1 MTSVPE
7 YKFLDL
13 NRLRFHYVDWG
24 GHGRP
29 LVLLHGLA
37 SNARFWDLVVKFLLT
52 GAVILGIQLM
62 VKLANLVVKRTPA
75 RPVMDKTDPFV
86 TNIYAQPRPGRDRR
100 PDAFVKHHERSQR
113 TR

>member
-24 GHGRP
+24 GPGRP

-37 SNARFWDLVVKFLLT
+37 SNARFWDLVAPYLSSYRVL
-52 GAVILGIQLM
+52 AVDQ
-62 VKLANLVVKRTPA
+62 R
-75 RPVMDKTDPFV
+75 
-86 TNIYAQPRPGRDRR
+86 GRI
-100 PDAFVKHHERSQR
+100 
-113 TR
+113 